1 MRCPTVVHKARIAK
15 TKKDT
20 SMIQLS
26 TTSGQSPDTWKY
38 PEPVVALVEDNI
50 ELREELTFGLTRLGF
65 RVWAV
70 ESAAEFYQELSTRP
84 CHVAVVDVGLPDEDG
99 FSLSSRLRA
108 VSAIGIIMLTG
119 RGHLED
125 RVRGLQGGADA
136 YLVKPV
142 DLRELAAVIS
152 GVVRRT
158 WLTPSPLPAPA
169 EVSLGADWTLEAA
182 ERVLVAPRGAWRL
195 RLTASEYAFMEHM
208 LRSFRQVVSRAEA
221 ADAIDPT
228 RPADFDLH
236 RIDMLVSRLRRKA
249 EEAQVELPLRAVRG
263 RGYVFGRE

>member
-1 MRCPTVVHKARIAK
+1 M
-15 TKKDT
+15 
-20 SMIQLS
+20 
-26 TTSGQSPDTWKY
+26 
-38 PEPVVALVEDNI
+38 VALVEDNI

-228 RPADFDLH
+228 RPPDFDLH

>member
-1 MRCPTVVHKARIAK
+1 MHCQFQEDI
-15 TKKDT
+15 
-20 SMIQLS
+20 SMIQYS
-26 TTSGQSPDTWKY
+26 TSRQASEGWKH
-38 PEPVVALVEDNI
+38 PEPVVALVEDDPD
-50 ELREELTFGLTRLGF
+50 LREELTFGLTRLGF

-70 ESAAEFYQELSTRP
+70 ESAAEFYQELGERP
-84 CHVAVVDVGLPDEDG
+84 CHVALIDVGLPDEDG

-108 VSAIGIIMLTG
+108 VSGIGIIMLTG

-158 WLTPSPLPAPA
+158 WFPGAQLAAPV
-169 EVSLGADWTLEAA
+169 EVNLGMDWTLEPT
-182 ERVLVAPRGAWRL
+182 ERVLVAPQGAWRL
-195 RLTASEYAFMEHM
+195 RLTASEYAFMDHM
-208 LRSFRQVVSRAEA
+208 LRNFQQVVSRAQA